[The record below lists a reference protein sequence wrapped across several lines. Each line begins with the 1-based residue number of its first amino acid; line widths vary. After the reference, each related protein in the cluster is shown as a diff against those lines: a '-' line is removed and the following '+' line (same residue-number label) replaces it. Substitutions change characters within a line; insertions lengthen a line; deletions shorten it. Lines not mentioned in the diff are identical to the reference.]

1 MPRVR
6 KMGWLA
12 PCQQSD
18 NNTPLA
24 ESYKACLDLKQRSI
38 NLSTKEL
45 LGPGA
50 QHGFLG
56 AQTAGHYHSEGS
68 KLETGG
74 LGLPWL
80 PSLRPSVSR
89 GLCCLGQGLPV

>member
-18 NNTPLA
+18 SDTPLA
-24 ESYKACLDLKQRSI
+24 ASYKACLDLKQRSI

-45 LGPGA
+45 SGPGE
-50 QHGFLG
+50 QPGLLG
-56 AQTAGHYHSEGS
+56 AQTAGHYHSEGL
-68 KLETGG
+68 KLERGG
-74 LGLPWL
+74 LGQPWL
-80 PSLRPSVSR
+80 PSHRPSVSW
-89 GLCCLGQGLPV
+89 GLCSLGQGLPV

>member
-12 PCQQSD
+12 PCHQSD
-18 NNTPLA
+18 RGTPLV

-45 LGPGA
+45 SGPGA
-50 QHGFLG
+50 QHGLLG
-56 AQTAGHYHSEGS
+56 AQTAGHYHSEDWTLESGGPGS
-68 KLETGG
+68 PLTG
-74 LGLPWL
+74 
-80 PSLRPSVSR
+80 R
-89 GLCCLGQGLPV
+89 Q